1 MQPRTAELLAYL
13 DAADQELDAAL
24 ASTPRGARERR
35 ADPDRWSIAEIV
47 EHLGIV
53 HRTAGALLE
62 ATIASAREAG
72 LQSETDHE
80 PVVDADDVRR
90 MTNRSFKITSPER
103 ARPTGDVDCD
113 TAHALLV
120 DARARVRAL
129 LLAADG
135 AALGEV
141 VALHP
146 ALGPIDAYRWFVFFG
161 AHQKRHAA
169 QIREVAERL
178 VEESSSSAPP
188 PAIRGDV
195 AAP

>member
-13 DAADQELDAAL
+13 ESADNDLDAAL
-24 ASTPRGARERR
+24 ASTPADVRQTR
-35 ADPDRWSIAEIV
+35 ADPEAWSVAEIV

-62 ATIASAREAG
+62 STIASAREAG
-72 LQSETDHE
+72 LGSETTHD
-80 PVVDADDVRR
+80 PVVQPAEVQRL
-90 MTNRSFKITSPER
+90 TNRGFKITSPER
-103 ARPTGDVDCD
+103 ARPTGTVDAE
-113 TAHALLV
+113 TAHAQLV
-120 DARARVRAL
+120 EARARVRRL
-129 LLAADG
+129 LLDADG

-169 QIREVAERL
+169 QIREVAAQL
-178 VEESSSSAPP
+178 AGNAS
-188 PAIRGDV
+188 G
-195 AAP
+195 

>member
-1 MQPRTAELLAYL
+1 MHARTDELLAYL
-13 DAADQELDAAL
+13 DSADHELDAAL
-24 ASTPRGARERR
+24 AATPPEIRGTR

-62 ATIASAREAG
+62 STIASAREAG
-72 LQSETDHE
+72 LRSETDHDPIVQPAE
-80 PVVDADDVRR
+80 VQR
-90 MTNRSFKITSPER
+90 MANRGFKIASPER
-103 ARPTGDVDCD
+103 ARPTGTVDST
-113 TAHALLV
+113 TAHAQLV
-120 DARARVRAL
+120 EARARVREL

-169 QIREVAERL
+169 QIREVAEQL
-178 VEESSSSAPP
+178 TSQA
-188 PAIRGDV
+188 
-195 AAP
+195 

>member
-13 DAADQELDAAL
+13 DAADRELDAAL
-24 ASTPRGARERR
+24 ASTPRDARQQR

-62 ATIASAREAG
+62 STIASAREAG
-72 LQSETDHE
+72 LAAETDHE
-80 PVVDADDVRR
+80 PVVRPGDVQR
-90 MTNRSFKITSPER
+90 MTNRGFKITSSER
-103 ARPTGDVDCD
+103 ARPTGTVDAE
-113 TAHALLV
+113 TAHAQLV
-120 DARARVRAL
+120 EARARIRGL

-169 QIREVAERL
+169 QIREVSEQL
-178 VEESSSSAPP
+178 
-188 PAIRGDV
+188 
-195 AAP
+195 AAGA

>member
-1 MQPRTAELLAYL
+1 MAMQPRTSELLAYL
-13 DAADQELDAAL
+13 DAADRELDAAL
-24 ASTPRGARERR
+24 AATPPESRQTR
-35 ADPDRWSIAEIV
+35 ADPERWSVAEIV

-62 ATIASAREAG
+62 STIASAREAG
-72 LQSETDHE
+72 LKSETDHD
-80 PVVDADDVRR
+80 PVVQNAEVQR
-90 MTNRSFKITSPER
+90 MTNRGFKIQTPER
-103 ARPTGDVDCD
+103 ARPTGDVDAE
-113 TAHALLV
+113 TAHAQLV

-129 LLAADG
+129 LIAADG

-169 QIREVAERL
+169 QIREVAAEL
-178 VEESSSSAPP
+178 AK
-188 PAIRGDV
+188 
-195 AAP
+195 